1 MGDAAGHAGRAAGG
15 QARVKRTTTLLGLLL
30 AWLVTTAGAQTLRT
44 LTSARQLHGETSLI
58 VDVTYAVGE
67 MRIEPASAGD
77 LYRMEVRYDEDKF
90 APVREYD
97 ADAGVLRLGLRSLRG
112 HTSLRG
118 GHGDETPSLDVAL
131 TGEVPLA
138 LRLQV
143 GAAEADVELGG
154 LQLRRL
160 AYKTGA
166 SESHVRFSR
175 PNPADCDALTFEVG
189 AAEFTAS
196 DLGNSNCRRMGFH
209 GGVGEMTLDFSGAW
223 RGSADA
229 SVKIG
234 IGELK
239 LVLPRDLGVAITLN
253 RFLASF
259 DRSGFTKRGGVYYS
273 DNYAT
278 ARVRLNL
285 DVDAAFGGIEVNWV
299 DGR

>member
-1 MGDAAGHAGRAAGG
+1 MGDAAGHAGRAAPRT
-15 QARVKRTTTLLGLLL
+15 ARVKRTAALL
-30 AWLVTTAGAQTLRT
+30 AIALAWVVTSGSAQTLRT

-58 VDVTYAVGE
+58 VDVTYAVGQL
-67 MRIEPASAGD
+67 RLEPADQGD
-77 LYRMEVRYDEDKF
+77 LYRMELRYDEDQF
-90 APVREYD
+90 TPVREYD
-97 ADAGVLRLGLRSLRG
+97 PDAGVLRLGLRSLHG
-112 HTSLRG
+112 HTSIRS
-118 GHGDETPSLDVAL
+118 HNRDETPSLDVAL
-131 TGEVPLA
+131 TPEVPLQ
-138 LRLQV
+138 LRVNV
-143 GAAEADVELGG
+143 GAAEADVEFGG

-175 PNPADCDALTFEVG
+175 PNAVDCDALTFEVG

-209 GGVGEMTLDFSGAW
+209 GGVGEMTLDFSGEW
-223 RGSADA
+223 RTPADA

-259 DRSGFTKRGGVYYS
+259 DHSGFTKRGGIYYS
-273 DNYAT
+273 DNYAS

-285 DVDAAFGGIEVNWV
+285 SVDAAFGGIDVQWV